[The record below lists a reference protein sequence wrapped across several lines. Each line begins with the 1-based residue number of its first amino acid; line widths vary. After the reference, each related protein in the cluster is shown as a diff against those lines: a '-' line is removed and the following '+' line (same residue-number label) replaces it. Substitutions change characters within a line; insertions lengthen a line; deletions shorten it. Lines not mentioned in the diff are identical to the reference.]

1 MDSDFLKSHLEK
13 KENRRKARVNSQ
25 NIGYHPFAAM
35 TALSRDVEDKL
46 KLYRTLQGEIQSIYG
61 KKTQTLSQFNENT
74 LVKGELDLL
83 TEGSRVM
90 KLVGPVMM
98 SVELEEAKENVA
110 KRLEFIEGEVQK
122 LDTSMEQKEK
132 ELAKLGDEI
141 ATLQQKM
148 QAEAAVAARQVAA
161 EVTS

>member
-1 MDSDFLKSHLEK
+1 
-13 KENRRKARVNSQ
+13 
-25 NIGYHPFAAM
+25 M

-46 KLYRTLQGEIQSIYG
+46 KIYRTLQGEIQSIYG

-141 ATLQQKM
+141 AVLQQKM

-161 EVTS
+161 EVTSWVILNDRQIDDTV

>member
-1 MDSDFLKSHLEK
+1 
-13 KENRRKARVNSQ
+13 
-25 NIGYHPFAAM
+25 M

-46 KLYRTLQGEIQSIYG
+46 KIYRTLQGEIQSIYG

-141 ATLQQKM
+141 AVLQQKM

>member
-1 MDSDFLKSHLEK
+1 
-13 KENRRKARVNSQ
+13 
-25 NIGYHPFAAM
+25 M

-46 KLYRTLQGEIQSIYG
+46 KLYRALQGEIQSIYG

-83 TEGSRVM
+83 SEGSRVM

-141 ATLQQKM
+141 AALQQKM
-148 QAEAAVAARQVAA
+148 QAEAAVAARQIAA

>member
-1 MDSDFLKSHLEK
+1 
-13 KENRRKARVNSQ
+13 
-25 NIGYHPFAAM
+25 M